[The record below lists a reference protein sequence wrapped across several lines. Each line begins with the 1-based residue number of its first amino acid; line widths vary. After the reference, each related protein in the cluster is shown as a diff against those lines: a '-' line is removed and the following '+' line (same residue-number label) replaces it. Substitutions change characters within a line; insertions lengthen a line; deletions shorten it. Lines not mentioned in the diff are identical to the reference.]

1 MENRPLVVHSDLV
14 IKLDNVQ
21 IDSDN
26 KATVTFSLRQDE
38 ATEIVKLP
46 VEVENFNDLL
56 DQCVTSAK
64 RIIARKFGE
73 MLQKV
78 QIELREI
85 EDGIRKGRF

>member
-73 MLQKV
+73 MLQQV